1 MLPSRMLQNN
11 AAVDDPDGFG
21 VEMINGFAHLK
32 TPIIVDET
40 LMLYLP
46 IIVEDLFR
54 RGLRTEI
61 LKNTLNARIRNS

>member
-1 MLPSRMLQNN
+1 MCFYTQQHASIKDVTKRFN

-40 LMLYLP
+40 P
-46 IIVEDLFR
+46 DVISTN
-54 RGLRTEI
+54 G
-61 LKNTLNARIRNS
+61 

>member
-1 MLPSRMLQNN
+1 MCFYTQQHASIKDVTKRFN

-54 RGLRTEI
+54 RG
-61 LKNTLNARIRNS
+61 